1 MDGMPIE
8 TVKNRREKTGP
19 GIEPTKKRDSREQ
32 NEDIRRKKSRLD
44 NEESEAQVDLE
55 QMEKTPLKVKGTKS
69 SVRKTKKKKETGK
82 ASTPNTGGKKKAT
95 FAETVGKNTVE
106 EQQIDY
112 KTCIV
117 GFAVR
122 VDKGKDT
129 KGGFDKKIIEGLAF
143 MQTYIDKN
151 ASFHAIRPD
160 KTLKPTKGKS
170 TCHNIRS
177 Q

>member
-1 MDGMPIE
+1 ME
-8 TVKNRREKTGP
+8 
-19 GIEPTKKRDSREQ
+19 
-32 NEDIRRKKSRLD
+32 L
-44 NEESEAQVDLE
+44 QVDLE

-82 ASTPNTGGKKKAT
+82 ASTPDTGGKKKAT

-151 ASFHAIRPD
+151 ASFHAI
-160 KTLKPTKGKS
+160 
-170 TCHNIRS
+170 
-177 Q
+177 